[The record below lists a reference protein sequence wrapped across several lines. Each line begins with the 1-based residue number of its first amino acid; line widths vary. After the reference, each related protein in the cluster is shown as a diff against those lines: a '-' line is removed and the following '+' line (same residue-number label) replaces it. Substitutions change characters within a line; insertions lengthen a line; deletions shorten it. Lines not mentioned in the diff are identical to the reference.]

1 MSEWGY
7 MRDTTTRGDI
17 TEFEIATALL
27 RSGRT
32 VLRPLSAG
40 LRYDLA
46 VDNGD
51 GTIMRIQCKTGNL
64 RAGTVEFRAYN
75 ADARRPYGV
84 RYWGQIEAFAVFC
97 PANRGVYLVPIAM
110 LTSGST
116 PRLRIEPARNGQFK
130 RIRFARDFEVR
141 PIVATS

>member
-1 MSEWGY
+1 
-7 MRDTTTRGDI
+7 MRDTTARGDL
-17 TEFEIATALL
+17 TEYEIATALL
-27 RSGRT
+27 RCGRT

-64 RAGTVEFRAYN
+64 RAGAVEFRAYN
-75 ADARRPYGV
+75 ADARRPRGV

-97 PANRGVYLVPIAM
+97 PQNRGVYLVPIAAV
-110 LTSGST
+110 TNGST
-116 PRLRIEPARNGQFK
+116 PRLRIEPARNGQSK
-130 RIRFARDFEVR
+130 RIQYARDFEVGPPR
-141 PIVATS
+141 A